1 MPHMRVLLLVL
12 AATLA
17 LLGGCG
23 SAPAATSATLTESS
37 APSSPSTPPAGDL
50 VVSGDVREPR
60 TWTRSDLAALPQT
73 TIEVRYE
80 SGQGPQERTL
90 TGVPLTEVLP
100 PDALATTDAKNDLL
114 SFGVLAVGEDAYR
127 ALVSYGEVSPDFGN
141 RGLLVALT
149 EDGKSL
155 ERPRLAVP
163 GDMKG
168 GRYVSDL
175 VELRV
180 VRIAE

>member
-1 MPHMRVLLLVL
+1 MRVLLPVLV
-12 AATLA
+12 AMLA

-23 SAPAATSATLTESS
+23 SAPAATSVALTSTS
-37 APSSPSTPPAGDL
+37 APPATSAPPVPPAGDV

-90 TGVPLTEVLP
+90 TGVGLTEVLP

-149 EDGKSL
+149 EDGKAL

-163 GDMKG
+163 GDVKG

-180 VRIAE
+180 VRIAG